1 MAKDMTLLWGS
12 GSPPCWR
19 IMIAL
24 EEKQLQGYNQKLLSF
39 EKNEHK
45 SKEVL
50 EINPRAQLPAFK
62 HGDNILNESYAACMY
77 LESQF
82 RTQGTQLI
90 PEGPAEQAL
99 MYQRM
104 FEALSLNDK
113 LSNVV
118 YYNYRVPEAERHDS
132 ALKRNKEIL
141 TTELHLWERYMQK
154 MKTGSYLA
162 GKAFSLADV
171 IVFPVIAYAFRFGLS
186 EKRYPKLGAY
196 YGMMKDRPSVK
207 ATWPPH
213 WLENPHGGDSLKDL

>member
-1 MAKDMTLLWGS
+1 MAQDMTLLWGS

-50 EINPRAQLPAFK
+50 DINPRAQLPAFK

-82 RTQGTQLI
+82 KSQGTPLI
-90 PEGPAEQAL
+90 PECPAAQA
-99 MYQRM
+99 MMFQRM

-132 ALKRNKEIL
+132 ALKRNREIL
-141 TTELHLWERYMQK
+141 TTEMQLWERYMQK

-171 IVFPVIAYAFRFGLS
+171 VVFPVIAYAFRFGLS
-186 EKRYPKLGAY
+186 DKRYPKLGEY
-196 YGMMKDRPSVK
+196 YGMMKNRPSVK
-207 ATWPPH
+207 ASWPPH
-213 WLENPHGGDSLKDL
+213 WLENPQGGDTLKDL